1 MAEPKNVELLAFV
14 GLAGTGKSAVTHYL
28 GELGIPKVSF
38 TEVIMNALKEAR
50 LEPTL
55 ENEREIR
62 EKLRLDPAGDLVA
75 NEVITQVNKMI
86 ESGQHRIVVDG
97 LGSWDTYKRLRH
109 EFPGSLTVIAL
120 TARRYIRH
128 RRLTSD
134 TKRPMTD
141 QQIDERD
148 YDEIET
154 LNKGGVIAIADY
166 YLFDNGS
173 LEQLH
178 IQIDELFRQIEF

>member
-1 MAEPKNVELLAFV
+1 MTEQKNIELFAFV

-38 TEVIMNALKEAR
+38 TEIIMNAIKDAG

-55 ENEREIR
+55 ENERMIR
-62 EKLRLDPAGDLVA
+62 EKMRLDPSGDLVA
-75 NEVITQVNKMI
+75 SEVVAQTRRLV
-86 ESGQHRIVVDG
+86 ESGQHRVVIDG

-120 TARRYIRH
+120 TARRHIRH
-128 RRLTSD
+128 RRLTSNVD
-134 TKRPMTD
+134 HPMTD

-178 IQIDELFRQIEF
+178 IQIDDLFRQLEF

>member
-1 MAEPKNVELLAFV
+1 MVDQNVKLLAFV
-14 GLAGTGKSAVTHYL
+14 GLAGTGKSAIAEYL

-38 TEVIMNALKEAR
+38 SDIIMNNVAIEG

-55 ENEREIR
+55 ENERIVR
-62 EKLRLDPAGDLVA
+62 EKMRLTPAGDQVA
-75 NEVITQVNKMI
+75 I
-86 ESGQHRIVVDG
+86 EAVRQINALINSGQRKILVDG
-97 LGSWDTYKRLRH
+97 LGSWESYKLLKH
-109 EFPGSLTVIAL
+109 EFHGNLTVVAL
-120 TARRYIRH
+120 TSRRYIRH
-128 RRLTSD
+128 RRLTQ
-134 TKRPMTD
+134 RPHNPMTAK
-141 QQIDERD
+141 QIDERD

-178 IQIDELFRQIEF
+178 IQIDDLLRELEF

>member
-1 MAEPKNVELLAFV
+1 MVDQNVKLLAFV
-14 GLAGTGKSAVTHYL
+14 GLAGTGKSAISEYL

-38 TEVIMNALKEAR
+38 TDIIMNGVAQAG
-50 LEPTL
+50 LEPNL
-55 ENEREIR
+55 ENERIIR
-62 EKLRLDPAGDLVA
+62 EQMRLDPSGDLVA
-75 NEVITQVNKMI
+75 SQAIDQINHLVEG
-86 ESGQHRIVVDG
+86 GQHKILVDG
-97 LGSWDTYKRLRH
+97 LGSWETYKRLRH
-109 EFPGSLTVIAL
+109 EFHGNLTVVAL
-120 TARRYIRH
+120 TSRRHIRH
-128 RRLTSD
+128 RRLTQ
-134 TKRPMTD
+134 RAHNPMTA

-178 IQIDELFRQIEF
+178 IQIDDLLRELEF

>member
-1 MAEPKNVELLAFV
+1 MVEQNVKLIAFV
-14 GLAGTGKSAVTHYL
+14 GLAGTGKSAIAEYL
-28 GELGIPKVSF
+28 GELGVPKVSF
-38 TEVIMNALKEAR
+38 TDIIMNGVAQAG

-55 ENEREIR
+55 ENERIIR
-62 EKLRLDPAGDLVA
+62 EQMRLDSAGDRVA
-75 NEVITQVNKMI
+75 TEAIEQVRRLI
-86 ESGQHRIVVDG
+86 DGGQHRILIDG

-109 EFPGSLTVIAL
+109 EFHGNLTVVAI
-120 TARRYIRH
+120 TARRHIRH
-128 RRLTSD
+128 RRLTQ
-134 TKRPMTD
+134 RPEHPMTS

-166 YLFDNGS
+166 YLSDNSS

-178 IQIDELFRQIEF
+178 IQIDNLLRDIEF